1 MSALR
6 EVVNRPE
13 AIRMAAA
20 RLVLALNAL
29 YDYEA
34 VVRGDSPEHSALRRE
49 VRMAFSALAPLVGV
63 AA

>member
-1 MSALR
+1 
-6 EVVNRPE
+6 
-13 AIRMAAA
+13 MAAA

-34 VVRGDSPEHSALRRE
+34 VVRGDSPEHAALQRE

-63 AA
+63 SA